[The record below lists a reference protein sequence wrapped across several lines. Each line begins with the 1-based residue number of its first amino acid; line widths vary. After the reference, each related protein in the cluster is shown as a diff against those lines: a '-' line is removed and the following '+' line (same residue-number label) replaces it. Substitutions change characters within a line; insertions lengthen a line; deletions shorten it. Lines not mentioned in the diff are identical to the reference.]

1 MLEQAAR
8 EWSIDLKR
16 SFFIGDKDH
25 DMAAAAAF
33 KVRGI
38 KFDSHLHSLPD
49 LVRQQLATHKSP
61 QGPSHP

>member
-8 EWSIDLKR
+8 EWPIDIAK
-16 SFFIGDKDH
+16 SFFVGDKDD

-38 KFDSHLHSLPD
+38 KFDSRLHSLPD
-49 LVRQQLATHKSP
+49 LVRQELATHKKP
-61 QGPSHP
+61 

>member
-1 MLEQAAR
+1 MLEQATR
-8 EWSIDLKR
+8 EWPIDLNR
-16 SFFIGDKDH
+16 SFFMGDKDD

-38 KFDSHLHSLPD
+38 KFDSRLHSLPD
-49 LVRQQLATHKSP
+49 LVRQELATHKSP